1 MPIDKKVVRKA
12 LDHFEEDD
20 FVSAKEVLKP
30 EIKKAKE
37 DFLLKK
43 LELKDPITNP
53 PEMKTEGDARGGGI
67 KAGMSGKTTDGKKIK
82 IIKKD
87 GREFLVTIDGEEK
100 KMHPAEMNKISWK

>member
-1 MPIDKKVVRKA
+1 MPIDKKIVRKA

-20 FVSAKEVLKP
+20 FVSAKEVIKP

-53 PEMKTEGDARGGGI
+53 PAVKKEDDKTKE
-67 KAGMSGKTTDGKKIK
+67 
-82 IIKKD
+82 
-87 GREFLVTIDGEEK
+87 
-100 KMHPAEMNKISWK
+100 

>member
-1 MPIDKKVVRKA
+1 MPIDKKIVRKA

-30 EIKKAKE
+30 EIKKSKE

-53 PEMKTEGDARGGGI
+53 P
-67 KAGMSGKTTDGKKIK
+67 KIK
-82 IIKKD
+82 KEDDKK
-87 GREFLVTIDGEEK
+87 E
-100 KMHPAEMNKISWK
+100 